1 MEIKDSAALVRAI
14 EEIAPYCA
22 GWALS
27 DKVGDIN
34 RLASARQRILAYK
47 EFEIPK
53 KSGGVRRITAPTGR
67 LKGVLKCLSQILAS
81 YYEPHES
88 AHGFIPGRSVASNAD
103 VHVGKNYVLNIDL
116 KDFFP
121 SSSSQRIAR
130 ALRHI
135 GLSHEIAELISRL
148 ATIPTMKEGSDISIH
163 ALPQGSP
170 CSPILSNMVCI
181 DLDRRLSGL
190 ARRFRLDY
198 TRYADD
204 LTFSSNRHVYSADG
218 DFLEELRQ
226 IVNECGFVIN
236 EKKTRLQK
244 RGSRQEVTGILVN
257 TKRNSH
263 RSFRKNLRAAVF
275 SAETN
280 GCTHREYM
288 RIMGGISYLSMLR
301 GKEDTC
307 VNA

>member
-1 MEIKDSAALVRAI
+1 MISSASGRA
-14 EEIAPYCA
+14 
-22 GWALS
+22 
-27 DKVGDIN
+27 
-34 RLASARQRILAYK
+34 
-47 EFEIPK
+47 
-53 KSGGVRRITAPTGR
+53 RR
-67 LKGVLKCLSQILAS
+67 S
-81 YYEPHES
+81 
-88 AHGFIPGRSVASNAD
+88 SV
-103 VHVGKNYVLNIDL
+103 
-116 KDFFP
+116 P
-121 SSSSQRIAR
+121 SISSQRIVR
-130 ALRHI
+130 ALRDL

-148 ATIPTMKEGSDISIH
+148 ATIPTLKEGSDISIH

-190 ARRFRLDY
+190 ARRFRVDY

-204 LTFSSNRHVYSADG
+204 MTFSSNRHVYSADG

-280 GCTHREYM
+280 GCTHREYI
-288 RIMGGISYLSMLR
+288 RIMGRISYLSMLR
-301 GKEDTC
+301 GKEAPC
-307 VNA
+307 VKRMQAIMSKVAVTK